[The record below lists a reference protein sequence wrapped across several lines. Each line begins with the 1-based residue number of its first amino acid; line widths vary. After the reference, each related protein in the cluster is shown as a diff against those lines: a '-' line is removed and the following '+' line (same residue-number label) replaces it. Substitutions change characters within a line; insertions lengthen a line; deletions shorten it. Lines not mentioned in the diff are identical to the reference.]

1 MKLRLKTRILC
12 ACLAMS
18 LLATACGGASED
30 LDTQSVSVEKGESEV
45 VTSPAT
51 GDTENAEDVVTEPE
65 LTAEEQEWLNY
76 LLPNVEDSLN
86 VRVEASADAE
96 LAGKL
101 SKGDVATVLEVGDE
115 FTKISSGNLV
125 GYVSN
130 DYCIYGLDALAYAK
144 ENFDTVATTTTDGLR
159 IRASMDTE
167 SEIIKRLD
175 LGDSVVVDT
184 AAAVEDGWVAVIYN
198 DNTYYVSAEYVT
210 VGLDLGTGLTMEEIY
225 EIQRAQAEAE
235 AAAQAAANQQ
245 QGAATTNQGAI
256 SYEVSDLDLLAALIY
271 CEAGAESYDVQL
283 GVASVV
289 MNRVRSSTYPN
300 NIYDVIHQRGQ
311 FSPVREGK
319 LARVLANGSATS
331 SCYEAASQAL
341 AGADNTDGAIGFAY
355 ASSGKAGV
363 VYGSVVFFK

>member
-1 MKLRLKTRILC
+1 MKLRMKERILC
-12 ACLAMS
+12 LCLAVSMM
-18 LLATACGGASED
+18 ATACGGAKENV
-30 LDTQSVSVEKGESEV
+30 DTENVSVEKAEAQV
-45 VTSPAT
+45 VTSPS
-51 GDTENAEDVVTEPE
+51 TETEDVVTEPE

-76 LLPNVEDSLN
+76 LMPNVEDSLN
-86 VRVEASADAE
+86 VRTEASADSE

-101 SKGDVATVLEVGDE
+101 AKGDLATVLEVGEE

-130 DYCIYGLDALAYAK
+130 EYCIYGLDALAYAK
-144 ENFDTVATTTTDGLR
+144 ENFDIVATTTTDGLR
-159 IRASMDTE
+159 IRSSMSTD
-167 SEIIKRLD
+167 SEVIKRLD
-175 LGDSVVVDT
+175 LGASVVVDT
-184 AAAVEDGWVAVIYN
+184 QAEVEDGWVAVIYKEK
-198 DNTYYVSAEYVT
+198 TYYVSAEYVT

-225 EIQRAQAEAE
+225 EIQRAKAEAE
-235 AAAQAAANQQ
+235 AAAKAAANQQ
-245 QGAATTNQGAI
+245 KGTATTNKGAI
-256 SYEVSDLDLLAALIY
+256 SHDVSDVDLLAAIIY
-271 CEAGAESYDVQL
+271 CEAGAESFDVQL

-289 MNRVRSSTYPN
+289 MNRVRSGTYPN

-319 LARVLANGSATS
+319 LARVLDGKKATA
-331 SCYEAASQAL
+331 SCYEAANQAL